1 MSNEALILLS
11 AGSLAFL
18 TFMVGLR
25 MLSVRVAEM
34 KRRRIGP
41 QQVALRSARDSL
53 LEDARAS
60 DNYNHL
66 FELPVL
72 FYALVATALA
82 VGHYPDWLVVC
93 SWLFVTSRFVHSAIQ
108 LTSNE
113 VMLRLSV
120 FLCGYFVLFGSWAFF
135 IFQRLP

>member
-1 MSNEALILLS
+1 MSNETLIMLS
-11 AGSLAFL
+11 AGSLVFL

-82 VGHYPDWLVVC
+82 VGHSPDWLVIC
-93 SWLFVTSRFVHSAIQ
+93 SWVFVVSRFLHSAIQ
-108 LTSNE
+108 LTSNA
-113 VMLRLSV
+113 VMVRLSV
-120 FLCGYFVLFGSWAFF
+120 FLCGYFVLFGSWGFF
-135 IFQRLP
+135 IFQILA